1 VERRSGVLRSAG
13 QDAPPRESLL
23 AAVASGWG
31 VESEEEARR
40 RRRLCLLLRGHR
52 RHCSPPPLLAAAPQ
66 CTRPS
71 PPEPLLSPS
80 NLPQAQRQ
88 LLSFSASATLS
99 PSARAQA
106 LGMRSGAERLAAA
119 TAVLKEQQRRLSA
132 LLVLRDA
139 GLEAS

>member
-1 VERRSGVLRSAG
+1 VLRSAG

-31 VESEEEARR
+31 VESEEE
-40 RRRLCLLLRGHR
+40 
-52 RHCSPPPLLAAAPQ
+52 
-66 CTRPS
+66 
-71 PPEPLLSPS
+71 
-80 NLPQAQRQ
+80 AQRQ